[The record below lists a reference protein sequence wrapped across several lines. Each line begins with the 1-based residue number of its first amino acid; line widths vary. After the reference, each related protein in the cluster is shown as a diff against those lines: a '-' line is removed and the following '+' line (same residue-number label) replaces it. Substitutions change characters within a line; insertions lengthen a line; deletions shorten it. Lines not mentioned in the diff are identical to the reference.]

1 MGNGDSIL
9 IYTKMKTF
17 FLLVLLWPF
26 VSSAQRMVDLNYVQ
40 DAKGNYTF
48 SCTNKGYCN
57 YILQVVF
64 TTLDNAK
71 CDRSLPYEEVV
82 KPGTTRLFRL
92 TKEDAGKDILLKY
105 KYSSWKGCIDPP
117 VDTGFTYILPIAPGK
132 EAQAYE
138 ISNTSSRTLADGTV
152 TRNFYAI
159 RLRMKPGDT
168 LYAARR
174 GVVCN
179 MNVSSGQND
188 AGVAVTDGDNFV
200 EIAHGDCSFG
210 LYGILKKDGAFVH
223 PGQTVEAGQP
233 IGLIGGDRFGR
244 GSDARFSVTY
254 NRMGENGSSGGGGGG
269 TAVGGASSGNGGGA
283 GGGSTVGTGDGK
295 TVLYTV
301 YVPLKFWTKK
311 NGKGML
317 KHGGTYTSECPPAI
331 LTQELPKPAPKKK
344 TARPAAKTH

>member
-1 MGNGDSIL
+1 
-9 IYTKMKTF
+9 MKTF
-17 FLLVLLWPF
+17 CLFALLWPLA
-26 VSSAQRMVDLNYVQ
+26 SSAQRMVELNYVQ

-71 CDRSLPYEEVV
+71 CDRSLPYEDVV

-92 TKEDAGKDILLKY
+92 TKEDPGKDIQLKF
-105 KYSSWKGCIDPP
+105 KFSSWKGCIDPP
-117 VDTGFTYILPIAPGK
+117 VDTGFTYVLPIAPGK

-174 GVVCN
+174 GIVCN

-188 AGVAVTDGDNFV
+188 AGVTVTDGDNFV
-200 EIAHGDCSFG
+200 EIVQADCSFA

-254 NRMGENGSSGGGGGG
+254 NRMGESAPN
-269 TAVGGASSGNGGGA
+269 GGA
-283 GGGSTVGTGDGK
+283 GAAGGN

-317 KHGGTYTSECPPAI
+317 KHGGTYISEHPREI
-331 LTQELPKPAPKKK
+331 LSQELPKQTPKKK
-344 TARPAAKTH
+344 APARSAAKTH